1 MGNTANDGMR
11 SPEWYRPRI
20 AYLSQF
26 ILPERFETF
35 RQVLSMRTRW
45 MTVCMENT
53 FHPQNA
59 SAIIRNC
66 EAFGIQDIHTVET
79 LCPFSP
85 NTHIVKGTDKWIDL
99 HRHADTAGALAALR
113 RAGYRLIAPPPP
125 RRAPSP
131 EAFDVSQSPF
141 VLIFGTEHAGISDE
155 VKAAADGFIRIPMCG
170 FVESLNVSASAAI
183 LLSQLSSRL
192 RAGNAPW
199 RLSDDEQAALLFRWL
214 MESIRDSQRI
224 LAHEFPESAGEPET
238 VRHRDSVRTSSSPEP
253 PGAVP
258 GSPAFATYP
267 PTGRPPHENT
277 RRHLHTVP
285 RLRRYP
291 PRTTQRPTVF
301 HKFTLR

>member
-113 RAGYRLIAPPPP
+113 GTARSRTGVTGFHNVPADRTATARKHPA
-125 RRAPSP
+125 APSHRS
-131 EAFDVSQSPF
+131 ASPK
-141 VLIFGTEHAGISDE
+141 ISAPNDTT
-155 VKAAADGFIRIPMCG
+155 ADGF
-170 FVESLNVSASAAI
+170 S
-183 LLSQLSSRL
+183 
-192 RAGNAPW
+192 
-199 RLSDDEQAALLFRWL
+199 
-214 MESIRDSQRI
+214 
-224 LAHEFPESAGEPET
+224 
-238 VRHRDSVRTSSSPEP
+238 
-253 PGAVP
+253 
-258 GSPAFATYP
+258 
-267 PTGRPPHENT
+267 
-277 RRHLHTVP
+277 
-285 RLRRYP
+285 
-291 PRTTQRPTVF
+291 
-301 HKFTLR
+301 

>member
-85 NTHIVKGTDKWIDL
+85 NTHIVKGGLPT
-99 HRHADTAGALAALR
+99 HRHHAPQRRHFTGSIRRIAKPLRTHIRHGTRRDKRRGQGGGRRIHPHPDVRFRGEPQRLRLRSHPPQPTLLTTAGRQRSVAA
-113 RAGYRLIAPPPP
+113 
-125 RRAPSP
+125 
-131 EAFDVSQSPF
+131 
-141 VLIFGTEHAGISDE
+141 
-155 VKAAADGFIRIPMCG
+155 
-170 FVESLNVSASAAI
+170 
-183 LLSQLSSRL
+183 
-192 RAGNAPW
+192 
-199 RLSDDEQAALLFRWL
+199 
-214 MESIRDSQRI
+214 
-224 LAHEFPESAGEPET
+224 
-238 VRHRDSVRTSSSPEP
+238 VR
-253 PGAVP
+253 
-258 GSPAFATYP
+258 
-267 PTGRPPHENT
+267 
-277 RRHLHTVP
+277 
-285 RLRRYP
+285 
-291 PRTTQRPTVF
+291 
-301 HKFTLR
+301 

>member
-26 ILPERFETF
+26 ILPERFENF

-113 RAGYRLIAPPPP
+113 GAGYRLIATTPHSGDT
-125 RRAPSP
+125 SP

-141 VLIFGTEHAGISDE
+141 VLIFGTG
-155 VKAAADGFIRIPMCG
+155 
-170 FVESLNVSASAAI
+170 
-183 LLSQLSSRL
+183 
-192 RAGNAPW
+192 
-199 RLSDDEQAALLFRWL
+199 
-214 MESIRDSQRI
+214 
-224 LAHEFPESAGEPET
+224 
-238 VRHRDSVRTSSSPEP
+238 
-253 PGAVP
+253 
-258 GSPAFATYP
+258 
-267 PTGRPPHENT
+267 
-277 RRHLHTVP
+277 
-285 RLRRYP
+285 
-291 PRTTQRPTVF
+291 
-301 HKFTLR
+301 

>member
-113 RAGYRLIAPPPP
+113 RAGYRLIATTPHSGDT
-125 RRAPSP
+125 SP

-199 RLSDDEQAALLFRWL
+199 RLSDDEQAALP
-214 MESIRDSQRI
+214 
-224 LAHEFPESAGEPET
+224 LAHGE
-238 VRHRDSVRTSSSPEP
+238 H
-253 PGAVP
+253 
-258 GSPAFATYP
+258 
-267 PTGRPPHENT
+267 
-277 RRHLHTVP
+277 P
-285 RLRRYP
+285 RLAAH
-291 PRTTQRPTVF
+291 PRPRISGVSGRTGDGTASGQCPDLLFSGTARSRTGVTGFRNVPADRTATARKHPAAPSHRSASPKISAPNDTTADGF
-301 HKFTLR
+301 S

>member
-113 RAGYRLIAPPPP
+113 RRVTDSSPP
-125 RRAPSP
+125 RPTAATLHRKHSTYRKAPSY
-131 EAFDVSQSPF
+131 SY
-141 VLIFGTEHAGISDE
+141 
-155 VKAAADGFIRIPMCG
+155 
-170 FVESLNVSASAAI
+170 SA
-183 LLSQLSSRL
+183 R
-192 RAGNAPW
+192 N
-199 RLSDDEQAALLFRWL
+199 
-214 MESIRDSQRI
+214 
-224 LAHEFPESAGEPET
+224 T
-238 VRHRDSVRTSSSPEP
+238 
-253 PGAVP
+253 PG
-258 GSPAFATYP
+258 
-267 PTGRPPHENT
+267 
-277 RRHLHTVP
+277 
-285 RLRRYP
+285 
-291 PRTTQRPTVF
+291 
-301 HKFTLR
+301 

>member
-113 RAGYRLIAPPPP
+113 GAGYRLIATTPHSGDT
-125 RRAPSP
+125 SP

-141 VLIFGTEHAGISDE
+141 VLIFGTEHAGD
-155 VKAAADGFIRIPMCG
+155 KRRGQGGGRRIHPHPDVRFRG
-170 FVESLNVSASAAI
+170 EP
-183 LLSQLSSRL
+183 QRL
-192 RAGNAPW
+192 RLRSHPPQPTLLTTAG
-199 RLSDDEQAALLFRWL
+199 RQRSVAA
-214 MESIRDSQRI
+214 
-224 LAHEFPESAGEPET
+224 
-238 VRHRDSVRTSSSPEP
+238 VR
-253 PGAVP
+253 
-258 GSPAFATYP
+258 
-267 PTGRPPHENT
+267 
-277 RRHLHTVP
+277 
-285 RLRRYP
+285 
-291 PRTTQRPTVF
+291 
-301 HKFTLR
+301 

>member
-113 RAGYRLIAPPPP
+113 RAGYRLIATTPHSGDT
-125 RRAPSP
+125 SP

-199 RLSDDEQAALLFRWL
+199 RLSDDEQAALAHPLGSGGVLCRKVIPEIHSLLPFSCFSSALPCGCSARG
-214 MESIRDSQRI
+214 SSQ
-224 LAHEFPESAGEPET
+224 PQK
-238 VRHRDSVRTSSSPEP
+238 
-253 PGAVP
+253 
-258 GSPAFATYP
+258 SPAQD
-267 PTGRPPHENT
+267 R
-277 RRHLHTVP
+277 
-285 RLRRYP
+285 
-291 PRTTQRPTVF
+291 
-301 HKFTLR
+301 

>member
-1 MGNTANDGMR
+1 MAAEKKA
-11 SPEWYRPRI
+11 SPNVESRLRHN
-20 AYLSQF
+20 
-26 ILPERFETF
+26 ILK
-35 RQVLSMRTRW
+35 M
-45 MTVCMENT
+45 
-53 FHPQNA
+53 PQEVYQA
-59 SAIIRNC
+59 SGIVINGRRLKSFVFTTDLAIIRNC

-113 RAGYRLIAPPPP
+113 GAGYRLIATTPHSGDT
-125 RRAPSP
+125 SP

-224 LAHEFPESAGEPET
+224 LAHEFPE
-238 VRHRDSVRTSSSPEP
+238 
-253 PGAVP
+253 
-258 GSPAFATYP
+258 
-267 PTGRPPHENT
+267 
-277 RRHLHTVP
+277 
-285 RLRRYP
+285 
-291 PRTTQRPTVF
+291 
-301 HKFTLR
+301 

>member
-85 NTHIVKGTDKWIDL
+85 NTHNVKGTDKWIDL

-113 RAGYRLIAPPPP
+113 RAGYRLIATTPHSGDT
-125 RRAPSP
+125 SP

-224 LAHEFPESAGEPET
+224 LAHEFPE
-238 VRHRDSVRTSSSPEP
+238 
-253 PGAVP
+253 
-258 GSPAFATYP
+258 
-267 PTGRPPHENT
+267 
-277 RRHLHTVP
+277 
-285 RLRRYP
+285 
-291 PRTTQRPTVF
+291 
-301 HKFTLR
+301 